1 MNVMRTAVRLCL
13 AVAVTAGVTVSG
25 SLTAT
30 AAPAGRTLSY
40 RTVVLGTLGGSSSVP
55 TGLNDR
61 GAVVGWANTA
71 DGGLHPFLWW
81 HGRMTDLGTLD
92 RTGGGW
98 GIAEDVNRSGTV
110 VGQSRLGEVSHAVR
124 WQGGKVTDL
133 GTLGGSYSSAT
144 AINDHGV
151 IVGNS
156 TTPDGVLHAFLWR
169 DGRMTDLG
177 VPGGGDVIAEDVN
190 NRGQVVGFV
199 MPTDRPAF
207 GYLWQRGRVT
217 VLPSTRYGG
226 HARAINDAGLIVG
239 SVSQAESNL
248 AVAWRHGSYRLL
260 GTLPG
265 GDASGARDVND
276 RAVVLGTGN
285 VQPHRLDE
293 HAFLWRRGVF
303 SDLSTA
309 GVPES
314 VVALNNRCEIIGTL
328 PSADGEGA
336 VAALFVPVG

>member
-1 MNVMRTAVRLCL
+1 MRTVVQTWL
-13 AVAVTAGVTVSG
+13 VAAATVGVTIAGAPS
-25 SLTAT
+25 
-30 AAPAGRTLSY
+30 AASASAGCASSY

-61 GAVVGWANTA
+61 GEVVGWASTA
-71 DGGLHPFLWW
+71 NGEVHPFRWR

-98 GIAEDVNRSGTV
+98 AIAEDVNRHGTV

-124 WQGGKVTDL
+124 WQYGRITDL

-151 IVGNS
+151 IAGNS
-156 TTPDGVLHAFLWR
+156 TTPDGVLHAFVWS

-177 VPGGGDVIAEDVN
+177 VPGGGDVVAEDVN
-190 NRGQVVGFV
+190 DSGQVVGFA

-207 GYLWQRGRVT
+207 GFLWQRGRVT
-217 VLPSTRYGG
+217 VLPGPRYGG
-226 HARAINDAGLIVG
+226 HARAINDAGLIAG
-239 SVSQAESNL
+239 TVSQAESSL
-248 AVAWRHGSYRLL
+248 AAAWRDGTYRLL

-276 RAVVLGTGN
+276 RGVILGAGN
-285 VQPHRLDE
+285 VQPQHLDE
-293 HAFLWRRGVF
+293 HAFLWRRGTL
-303 SDLSTA
+303 SDLSLA
-309 GVPES
+309 GVPQS
-314 VVALNNRCEIIGTL
+314 VVALNNRCELIGTV
-328 PSADGEGA
+328 PNADGDGS
-336 VAALFVPVG
+336 VAALFVPGT